1 MSESNGFTDIA
12 LREVH
17 TGEKTIEDLER
28 KVKFLAE
35 RSDETSHKM
44 LEGIQAAL
52 DILKK

>member
-1 MSESNGFTDIA
+1 MAQQNGFTDIA

-28 KVKFLAE
+28 KVKFLSK
-35 RSDETSHKM
+35 RSDETSQKM
-44 LEGIQAAL
+44 LEGVQAAL